1 MRQLKTK
8 VILLF
13 TRILY
18 QRTILLLTLLF
29 ILGVSFALWGMTNLS
44 SNLIETQATQNAV
57 LYAQSLTEARTLYS
71 SEVVARAKKIDGLN
85 VTHNYTLK
93 EGSIPIP
100 ATFLIE
106 LGHRIR
112 ENNPGVSVRLYSDY
126 PFPWRKEEGGPKTTF
141 EREALDYLKQHP
153 DERFTQFKANNSQAL
168 FRYAQADILRPSCV
182 SCHNTHP
189 DSPKTDWRVGDVRGI
204 LEITQPLDEIVEQ
217 TRQQLRNGFVMLAGL
232 SILGIFGIALVISRL
247 RQTSEELERRVIE
260 RTAQLQKSNRKLV
273 QEQNKS
279 ERLLLNIL
287 PASIAKQLKENNRT
301 LARGFSHVTILFAD
315 ITNFTPLSSRVS
327 PIELVE
333 LLNEIFSRFDQLAE
347 KHGLE
352 KIKTIGDAYMVVG
365 GVPTPNKNHAIAI
378 ADMALDM
385 QRAIAQLHEDAILDA
400 EGIQIRIG
408 INTGS
413 VVAGVIGLKKFIYD
427 LWGDAVNIASR
438 MESSGAPGK
447 IQVSAA
453 TYELLKDQYM
463 FEERGAIAV
472 KGKGEMVTYWLVAKK
487 VKSLTPVASS

>member
-1 MRQLKTK
+1 MRQLKIK
-8 VILLF
+8 IIQFF
-13 TRILY
+13 THLLY
-18 QRTILLLTLLF
+18 QRTIPLLTLLF
-29 ILGVSFALWGMTNLS
+29 VVGVSLALWGMTNLS
-44 SNLIETQATQNAV
+44 NNLIETQATQNAV

-71 SEVVARAKKIDGLN
+71 SEVVARAKKIDGIA
-85 VTHNYTLK
+85 VTHDYTLK

-126 PFPWRKEEGGPKTTF
+126 PFPWRKEEGGPKTNF
-141 EREALDYLKQHP
+141 EREALAYLKQHP
-153 DERFTQFKANNSQAL
+153 DERFTQFKTTNEHSL

-189 DSPKTDWRVGDVRGI
+189 DSPKTDWNIGDVRGI

-232 SILGIFGIALVISRL
+232 SIMGILGIALVISRL
-247 RQTSEELERRVIE
+247 RQTSQELERRVIE

-273 QEQNKS
+273 KEQDKS

-287 PASIAKQLKENNRT
+287 PASIAKQLKEKHQT
-301 LARGFSHVTILFAD
+301 LARGFPDVTILFAD
-315 ITNFTPLSSRVS
+315 ITNFTPLSSKVS

-333 LLNEIFSRFDQLAE
+333 LLNQIFSLFDQLAE
-347 KHGLE
+347 QHGLE

-365 GVPTPNKNHAIAI
+365 GVPMPNENHAIAI

-385 QRAIAQLHEDAILDA
+385 QRAIAQLHETSIVGA

-427 LWGDAVNIASR
+427 LWGDAVNVASR

-453 TYELLKDQYM
+453 TYNLLKDQYLL
-463 FEERGAIAV
+463 EERGAIAV
-472 KGKGEMVTYWLVAKK
+472 KGKGKMVTYWLVAKK
-487 VKSLTPVASS
+487 IESLTPVASS